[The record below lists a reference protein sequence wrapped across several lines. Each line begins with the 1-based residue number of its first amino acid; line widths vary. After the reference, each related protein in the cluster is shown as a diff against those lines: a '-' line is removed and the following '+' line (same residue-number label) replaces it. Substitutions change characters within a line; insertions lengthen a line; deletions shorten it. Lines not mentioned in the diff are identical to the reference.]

1 MAIVIDKYDIV
12 WYGAF
17 VLEGDLQKVP
27 SSLSLRV
34 LLISFAQSSS
44 GLLTS
49 RKVSKTKDWTVIACL
64 TQQGVLPIYRRE
76 NGGKHGRIDA

>member
-44 GLLTS
+44 WLLTS
-49 RKVSKTKDWTVIACL
+49 RKVSRTKDWTVIACL
-64 TQQGVLPIYRRE
+64 TQQGRLLIYRGE
-76 NGGKHGRIDA
+76 VGGKHEKIDT